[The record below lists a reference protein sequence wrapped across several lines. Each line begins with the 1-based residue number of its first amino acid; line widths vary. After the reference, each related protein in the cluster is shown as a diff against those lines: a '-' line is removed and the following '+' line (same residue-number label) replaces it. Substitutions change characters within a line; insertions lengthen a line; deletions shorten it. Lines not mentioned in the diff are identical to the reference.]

1 MRRLKPAVLA
11 LSLCL
16 IAIAPHLSFA
26 DTLTFTDVGGANTD
40 GNYIYPYNFT
50 VTSPGGTSTEVA
62 MTCLNYD
69 RDIDFGETWSVDA
82 VNVAD
87 ITSDLDGESATDYRA
102 DSWLIS
108 QYGTSAGTN
117 SEIQFAIWDIM
128 DPSDTSTLDGFDATA
143 QSLVTE
149 ALSNAATLPSSA
161 FANDIAYVPT
171 SDTTGWTSGEPQ
183 IFLVDPPSGV
193 TPEPS
198 SLLLLGTGML
208 GAVALMRRRLQM
220 QPAHANKI

>member
-1 MRRLKPAVLA
+1 MRLKPAVLA
-11 LSLCL
+11 LFLCL
-16 IAIAPHLSFA
+16 AAISPHLSFA
-26 DTLTFTDVGGANTD
+26 DTLTFTDVGGASTD

-50 VTSPGGTSTEVA
+50 VTTPESTTTEVA

-69 RDIDFGETWSVDA
+69 RDVDFGETWNVDA

-87 ITSDLDGESATDYRA
+87 ITSDLDGQSETAYRA

-108 QYGTSAGTN
+108 QYGTSAGTT
-117 SEIQFAIWDIM
+117 SEIQYAIWDIM
-128 DPSDTSTLDGFDATA
+128 DPTDTSTLDGFDATA

-149 ALSNAATLPSSA
+149 ALSNAATLPASA
-161 FANDIAYVPT
+161 FANDLAYIPT

-208 GAVALMRRRLQM
+208 GAVALMRRRLHM
-220 QPAHANKI
+220 QPAHVNKS

>member
-1 MRRLKPAVLA
+1 MPLKPAVLA
-11 LSLCL
+11 LFFCL
-16 IAIAPHLSFA
+16 IAVAPHLSFA

-40 GNYIYPYNFT
+40 GSYIYPYNFT
-50 VTSPGGTSTEVA
+50 VTGPGGTSTEVA

-69 RDIDFGETWSVDA
+69 RDIDFGETWNVDA

-87 ITSDLDGESATDYRA
+87 ITSDLDGESETDYRA
-102 DSWLIS
+102 DAWLIN
-108 QYGTSAGTN
+108 QYGTSAGTD

-161 FANDIAYVPT
+161 FANDLAYIPT

-198 SLLLLGTGML
+198 SLLLLGTGLL
-208 GAVALMRRRLQM
+208 GTVALMRHRLQM
-220 QPAHANKI
+220 QPAHASKS